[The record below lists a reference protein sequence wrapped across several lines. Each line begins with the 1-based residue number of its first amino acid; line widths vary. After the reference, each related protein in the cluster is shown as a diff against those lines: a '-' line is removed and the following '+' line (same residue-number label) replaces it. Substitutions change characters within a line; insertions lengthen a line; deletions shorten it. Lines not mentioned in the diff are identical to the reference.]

1 MRLRRL
7 KTYIDPTTTNQ
18 LLNNFSLAIDDAKLV
33 IKLGQLNEQVNKI
46 ESSDDRTDCS
56 ECLREEITM
65 QKVQLNYIRD

>member
-33 IKLGQLNEQVNKI
+33 IKLGQLNEQVNNDN
-46 ESSDDRTDCS
+46 SGHNT
-56 ECLREEITM
+56 
-65 QKVQLNYIRD
+65 